1 MEDVGNLS
9 GNSSSGS
16 GLLLKQGY
24 PTIITFI
31 LAYGFSFVLCVA
43 GNLAVC
49 VIVIKYQQLHTV
61 TNFFIFNLAVADL
74 LVALF
79 CMPFTLVNNIHAVFP
94 YKVSSCPEP
103 LRKPWAHLSLIEN
116 SSRSLRTSEPKL
128 ASDNFRWSQEVQ
140 SNDLDIVLKVRLPMV
155 VTTSVLECEWIFGD
169 VVCKLSPFM
178 QGVSVAAS
186 VFTLVAIAADRYV
199 AVVRVPKST
208 IDGRQAAG
216 IVLFIWILSATL
228 SIPQAVVLE
237 TRTVEY
243 SGVPVL
249 ACQEQWPSLTYRR
262 VYTIAL
268 FLALFFT
275 PLTIICYMYVKISK
289 KLWPDNSSESG
300 TPRCSGR
307 RAAAANDRDS
317 RMIWIVKML
326 LIVVI
331 LFAVSWLP
339 LHVVTIVGDF
349 GNLST
354 WHGTV
359 LYDYVYPVAHWLAYL
374 NSCMN
379 PIVYGYFNKNF
390 RRMMNEDPRKP
401 GSSRNTDGKLGVHQ
415 THIEMTERSVF
426 NCTTPGTLR
435 SVAVRITTASP

>member
-79 CMPFTLVNNIHAVFP
+79 CMPFTLVNNIHA
-94 YKVSSCPEP
+94 
-103 LRKPWAHLSLIEN
+103 
-116 SSRSLRTSEPKL
+116 
-128 ASDNFRWSQEVQ
+128 
-140 SNDLDIVLKVRLPMV
+140 
-155 VTTSVLECEWIFGD
+155 EWIFGD

-237 TRTVEY
+237 TRIVEY

-349 GNLST
+349 GNLSN

-390 RRMMNEDPRKP
+390 RRMMNDDPRKP

-415 THIEMTERSVF
+415 THIEMTDRSVF

>member
-1 MEDVGNLS
+1 
-9 GNSSSGS
+9 
-16 GLLLKQGY
+16 
-24 PTIITFI
+24 
-31 LAYGFSFVLCVA
+31 
-43 GNLAVC
+43 
-49 VIVIKYQQLHTV
+49 
-61 TNFFIFNLAVADL
+61 
-74 LVALF
+74 
-79 CMPFTLVNNIHAVFP
+79 
-94 YKVSSCPEP
+94 
-103 LRKPWAHLSLIEN
+103 
-116 SSRSLRTSEPKL
+116 
-128 ASDNFRWSQEVQ
+128 
-140 SNDLDIVLKVRLPMV
+140 
-155 VTTSVLECEWIFGD
+155 
-169 VVCKLSPFM
+169 M

-216 IVLFIWILSATL
+216 IILFIWILSATL

-243 SGVPVL
+243 TGVPVL

-262 VYTIAL
+262 VYTVAL

-275 PLTIICYMYVKISK
+275 PLVIICYMYVKISR
-289 KLWPDNSSESG
+289 KLWPDNGSEGG
-300 TPRCSGR
+300 TPRCSAR
-307 RAAAANDRDS
+307 SAAANDRDS

-326 LIVVI
+326 LVVVI

-349 GNLST
+349 GDLST

-359 LYDYVYPVAHWLAYL
+359 LYDYIYPVAHWLAYL

-390 RRMMNEDPRKP
+390 RRMMNDDTKKQGPH
-401 GSSRNTDGKLGVHQ
+401 RNNDGKLQGTPQ
-415 THIEMTERSVF
+415 THIEMTDRSVF
-426 NCTTPGTLR
+426 NCTTPATLR
-435 SVAVRITTASP
+435 SVVAIQSTIIKP